1 MIENILPQLQDEAN
15 HILNSL
21 TGSQLSVQFLTQKP
35 KASRSKK
42 SSSQYIDTLEI
53 IISDAQG
60 TRSYETYSGGKPSVS
75 ILPFALLYP
84 VFSPKEQVLVYNY

>member
-42 SSSQYIDTLEI
+42 I
-53 IISDAQG
+53 IIS
-60 TRSYETYSGGKPSVS
+60 
-75 ILPFALLYP
+75 
-84 VFSPKEQVLVYNY
+84 VYRYFRDYHF